1 MPSAS
6 PKIDVLFEGVQ
17 KVQGLRAEQGKKKKK
32 KVLSTGNEENV
43 KLKKK

>member
-17 KVQGLRAEQGKKKKK
+17 KVQGLRAEQGKKKK
-32 KVLSTGNEENV
+32 SPPTGNKENI
-43 KLKKK
+43 KLKKN

>member
-17 KVQGLRAEQGKKKKK
+17 KVQGLRAEQGKKEKK
-32 KVLSTGNEENV
+32 SPPTGNEENV
-43 KLKKK
+43 KLKKN